1 MSDERRKGERVDA
14 SLNLKLHIA
23 VGEDGT
29 PADDLET
36 LNISSSGVY
45 FRCPRYVEPMTK
57 LGLSLDVPTEEG
69 PAPVECEGIV
79 ARVKPDVPGDDV
91 DDYEVAVFFTTIDAD
106 SLHNLERY
114 VASLLTA

>member
-1 MSDERRKGERVDA
+1 MSEMERRKGERVDA
-14 SLNLKLHIA
+14 SLNLKLHID
-23 VGEDGT
+23 VGEDGS
-29 PADDLET
+29 AEALET

-45 FRCPRYVEPMTK
+45 FRCPRFVEPMTK
-57 LGLSLDVPTEEG
+57 LGLSLDVPTAEG

-79 ARVKPDVPGDDV
+79 ARVNPDVPGEDV
-91 DDYEVAVFFTTIDAD
+91 DEYEVAVFFTTIDAD